1 MKKYVFAGASGRA
14 LGMYCIPMLKNFADC
29 VEICGVYD
37 INPGRSR
44 AFVAKAEAE
53 FPVFED
59 FDEMLNTTKPDVVIV
74 TTVDAYHAEYIIR
87 SLNFGCDVI
96 TEKPMTTNDDLCR
109 QILAAEKAS
118 GHKVIVTFN
127 YRYAPFNTRIK
138 ELINEGVVGE
148 VFSVHFEWLLTRNME
163 LGAHGTSY
171 FRRWNARMNK
181 SSGLLVHKST
191 HHFDLI
197 NWWLGQHPSKVSAFA
212 QLNLYGSK
220 NSPFADVPAP
230 GLRCANCPHAEECE
244 FYYELSDFEKFYYA
258 DNEAY
263 DGYMKDNCIYAED
276 IDIYDTMAVTVQYDK
291 GAVLSYSLNATTP
304 YEGWHAV
311 INGSKGRLEIHNYEA
326 GLEVSDQNHILF
338 YDLNNNVTDYAIT
351 KSKGGHGGGDTRL
364 RKMLFL
370 DNIPDP
376 LGHAAGTTD
385 GAYSILIGVGANKS
399 IKESKVVDIE
409 ELLK

>member
-1 MKKYVFAGASGRA
+1 MKKYVFAGASQRA
-14 LGMYCIPMLKNFADC
+14 LYMYCIPMLQDFADT
-29 VEICGVYD
+29 VELCGVYD

-44 AFVAKAEAE
+44 AFVAKSGAN

-59 FDEMLNTTKPDVVIV
+59 FDEMLKTTKPDSVIV

-87 SLNFGCDVI
+87 SLNAGCDVI
-96 TEKPMTTNDDLCR
+96 TEKPMTTDDDLCR
-109 QILAAEKAS
+109 QIIAAEKRS
-118 GHKVIVTFN
+118 GHKVTVTFN
-127 YRYAPFNTRIK
+127 YRYAPFTTRVK
-138 ELINEGVVGE
+138 ELINDGIVGDIY
-148 VFSVHFEWLLTRNME
+148 SIHFEWLLTRNME

-191 HHFDLI
+191 HHFDMI
-197 NWWLGQHPSKVSAFA
+197 NWWIGQHPAKVSGFG
-212 QLNLYGSK
+212 QLNLYGAK
-220 NSPFADVPAP
+220 NSPFEDVPAP
-230 GLRCANCPHAEECE
+230 GLRCSNCPHAEECE
-244 FYYELSDFEKFYYA
+244 FCYQLTDFEKFYYA
-258 DNEAY
+258 DNEIY

-276 IDIYDTMAVTVQYDK
+276 IDIYDTMAVNVQYDK

-326 GLEVSDQNHILF
+326 GCEVKSQNHILF

-351 KSKGGHGGGDTRL
+351 KSKGGHGGGDIRL

-385 GAYSILIGVGANKS
+385 GAYSILIGVAANKS
-399 IKESKVVDIE
+399 IKTGTVVDIE